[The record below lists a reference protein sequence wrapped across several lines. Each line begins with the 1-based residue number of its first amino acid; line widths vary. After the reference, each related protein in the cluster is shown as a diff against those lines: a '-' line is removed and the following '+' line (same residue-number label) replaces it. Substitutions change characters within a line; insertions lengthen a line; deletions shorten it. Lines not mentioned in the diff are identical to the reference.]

1 MLQAFFDETG
11 TNPNTDT
18 ALVFGG
24 FLGQADQW
32 PLVSEAWNECLGSD
46 PAIPHFSHRNCRNE
60 KKLLD
65 LATVISRFPLIGFC
79 VYIRHKSIAARD
91 ASSMRGV
98 AGTRPYDWVFRAT
111 IETVLEHIGAF
122 HPSEKVDFT
131 FDNRTELKVC
141 IPYFYER
148 KNDALISCYRHA
160 GQCEP
165 GDDKNSPALQMAD
178 LLAGEFNDCKK
189 KARLSEPLRLI
200 LKTNGLIQGECAPPA
215 AMNSLIAMNKR
226 SKQIEKEGIELFREI
241 KSVKTDNL
249 PHDLAVRFHEFRQ
262 KSAFH
267 DQQIAEHN
275 ERFKNDVS
283 FLHVQSTEARKG
295 KKTN

>member
-1 MLQAFFDETG
+1 MLQAFFDETA

-24 FLGQADQW
+24 FLGQVDQW

-111 IETVLEHIGAF
+111 TETVLEYIGAF

-131 FDNRTELKVC
+131 FDNRNELKVC

-148 KNDALISCYRHA
+148 KKDALISCYRHA

-165 GDDKNSPALQMAD
+165 GDDKKSPALQMAD

-189 KARLSEPLRLI
+189 RARLSEPLRLI
-200 LKTNGLIQGECAPPA
+200 SKTNGLIQSECAPPA
-215 AMNSLIAMNKR
+215 AMFTISEPFRPTSSSVPDSGTTTMFCCGFPRSIVEECCNVKLPFLPPSDPVTRSIA
-226 SKQIEKEGIELFREI
+226 
-241 KSVKTDNL
+241 T
-249 PHDLAVRFHEFRQ
+249 
-262 KSAFH
+262 
-267 DQQIAEHN
+267 
-275 ERFKNDVS
+275 
-283 FLHVQSTEARKG
+283 
-295 KKTN
+295 